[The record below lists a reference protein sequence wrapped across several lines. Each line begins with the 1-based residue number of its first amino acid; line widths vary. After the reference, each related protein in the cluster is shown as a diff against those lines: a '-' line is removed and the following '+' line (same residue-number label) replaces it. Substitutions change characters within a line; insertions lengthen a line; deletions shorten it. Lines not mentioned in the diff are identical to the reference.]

1 MAEITQCTT
10 VTGLLKSDKP
20 RRGAREN
27 ITYLVLNRSE
37 LLVVLFRSNIWGHS
51 QSTNNKTEADEEKFL
66 RFNRWLPGEYVG
78 RKMIS
83 GFFQKDRTYPLHR
96 STRFTRDKKKTLLCK
111 APTIMC
117 KQTDWQTDGQK
128 DKKTKSLYW
137 LEFESSLEANISEL
151 TN

>member
-78 RKMIS
+78 RKIVLIRYTVQR
-83 GFFQKDRTYPLHR
+83 GLHE
-96 STRFTRDKKKTLLCK
+96 TKKKHFCVKLL
-111 APTIMC
+111 
-117 KQTDWQTDGQK
+117 
-128 DKKTKSLYW
+128 L
-137 LEFESSLEANISEL
+137 
-151 TN
+151 